1 MSTKAIDPSAPNTLV
16 IEPTHQRQTQ
26 RPATPF
32 RDVLAS
38 SVSVLTSGVEV
49 ATSIVGGPIVAA
61 AVHSAGSSLS
71 REIAGQSS
79 GLTYASG
86 VAVAGSETGAA
97 TNAALTSTNTASGG
111 TDMAQMQAMQKESQ
125 VFNLQ
130 LLQLQENV
138 QNENRHFTTVSNLL
152 RASHDT
158 AKAAISNVRS

>member
-1 MSTKAIDPSAPNTLV
+1 
-16 IEPTHQRQTQ
+16 
-26 RPATPF
+26 
-32 RDVLAS
+32 
-38 SVSVLTSGVEV
+38 
-49 ATSIVGGPIVAA
+49 VGGPIVAA

-79 GLTYASG
+79 GVAFAPG
-86 VAVAGSETGAA
+86 VAVAGSGTGPA
-97 TNAALTSTNTASGG
+97 TNAALSNPNAAGG
-111 TDMAQMQAMQKESQ
+111 GSDMAQMQAMQKESQ